1 MIYKFRGLHEHTGLW
16 ITGGMEYIEATE
28 LYEDDRAYIINHGF
42 RTEVRPETISLST
55 GKYDSDGEE
64 VFDGD
69 IVECSLTLDGE
80 LQPTERYLVEYDEQE
95 GRFRTKILDSDLLHE
110 DDIGFLQ
117 ECKVI
122 GNKWET
128 PEFLA
133 KVG

>member
-55 GKYDSDGEE
+55 GKYDSDVEE
-64 VFDGD
+64 VFYGD
-69 IVECSLTLDGE
+69 IVEFSLTLDGE

>member
-42 RTEVRPETISLST
+42 RTEVRPETISLTT
-55 GKYDSDGEE
+55 GKYDCDGEE

-69 IVECSLTLDGE
+69 IVECSITLDGE
-80 LQPTERYLVEYDEQE
+80 RQPTERYLVEYDEQE

-117 ECKVI
+117 ECKVV